1 MELFRPGAIIERM
14 LGDLRRIIAVRT
26 NMNLGQTARFLD
38 WRDGQMRNGK
48 VIAMKD
54 PQVTL
59 HKEGA
64 RRESLSCHAVIR
76 HEAKKNPLRWG
87 RRAGLRLCE
96 TL

>member
-59 HKEGA
+59 HEEGA
-64 RRESLSCHAVIR
+64 RRESLSRYAVIR
-76 HEAKKNPLRWG
+76 YEAKKNPLRWG
-87 RRAGLRLCE
+87 NVRVLMLGE
-96 TL
+96 TP